1 VTLPLDPVLA
11 GRIQAILLDIEGTTT
26 SIDFVYQTLF
36 PYVCRHIAE
45 FVNRHYGT
53 EALRSVVDEL
63 RREWE
68 TDARQKNPRHEEPF
82 DKLRASCT
90 VATLSDCPAWR
101 AETPEAE
108 IESIVAY
115 CHWLM
120 DQDRKSTPLKSLQ
133 GMIWA
138 SGYRSG
144 ELRGHVYPDVPAAFA
159 RWQRKGKT
167 ISIFSSGSV
176 LAQKL
181 TFAHTEAGDLTPF
194 ITAYFDTTTG
204 AKSDPESYRKI
215 AAALGVAPNEILF
228 LSDSLAELQAARSM
242 GMKTALSARP
252 ENPPTGPISHRVIR
266 SFEEVLP

>member
-1 VTLPLDPVLA
+1 MTLPLEEA
-11 GRIQAILLDIEGTTT
+11 RIQAILLDIEGATT

-36 PYVCRHIAE
+36 LYARRHLAE
-45 FVNRHYGT
+45 FVERHYGT
-53 EALRSVVDEL
+53 EALRDMFEQL

-68 TDARQKNPRHEEPF
+68 ADAQQKSPRHEE
-82 DKLRASCT
+82 RA
-90 VATLSDCPAWR
+90 VATPSDCPAWR
-101 AETPEAE
+101 AETREAE

-133 GMIWA
+133 GMIWEN
-138 SGYRSG
+138 GYRSG

-159 RWQRKGKT
+159 RWKRKGKT

-181 TFAHTEAGDLTPF
+181 IFAHTDYGDLTPF
-194 ITAYFDTTTG
+194 ISAYFDTTTG
-204 AKSDPESYRKI
+204 AKRDPESYQKI
-215 AAALGVAPNEILF
+215 AAALATPPGAVLF
-228 LSDSLAELQAARSM
+228 LSDSIAELDAARSVEIE
-242 GMKTALSARP
+242 TALSVRP
-252 ENPPTGPISHRVIR
+252 DNPPTAPFSHRVIR

>member
-1 VTLPLDPVLA
+1 VTFSIKEA
-11 GRIQAILLDIEGTTT
+11 RIRAILLDIEGTTT

-36 PYVCRHIAE
+36 PYARRHLAE
-45 FVNRHYGT
+45 FVERHYET
-53 EALRSVVDEL
+53 EALRSIVEQL

-68 TDARQKNPRHEEPF
+68 ADARQKDPRHET
-82 DKLRASCT
+82 RA
-90 VATLSDCPAWR
+90 VATPSDCPAWH
-101 AETPEAE
+101 AETREAE

-133 GMIWA
+133 GMIWE
-138 SGYRSG
+138 SGYQRG

-159 RWQRKGKT
+159 RWKQKGKT

-181 TFAHTEAGDLTPF
+181 IFAHTEFGDLTPF
-194 ITAYFDTTTG
+194 LTAYFDTTTG

-215 AAALGVAPNEILF
+215 AATLGVPPNEVLF
-228 LSDSLAELQAARSM
+228 LSDSPAELNAARSM
-242 GMKTALSARP
+242 GMHTALSARP

>member
-1 VTLPLDPVLA
+1 MTLPLDEA
-11 GRIQAILLDIEGTTT
+11 RIRAILLDIEGTTT

-36 PYVCRHIAE
+36 PYARRHLAE
-45 FVNRHYGT
+45 FVERRFDT
-53 EALRSVVDEL
+53 EDLGSIVDPL

-68 TDARQKNPRHEEPF
+68 ADARQKNPRHEG
-82 DKLRASCT
+82 RAM
-90 VATLSDCPAWR
+90 ATPSDCPAWQSESR
-101 AETPEAE
+101 QAE

-115 CHWLM
+115 CRWLM
-120 DQDRKSTPLKSLQ
+120 DRDRKSTPLKSLQ
-133 GMIWA
+133 GMIWEN
-138 SGYRSG
+138 GYRAG
-144 ELRGHVYPDVPAAFA
+144 ELRGHVYPDVPVAFA

-181 TFAHTEAGDLTPF
+181 IFAHTEHGDLTPF

-204 AKSDPESYRKI
+204 AKGDPESYRKI
-215 AAALGVAPNEILF
+215 AAALGVPPNEILF
-228 LSDSLAELQAARSM
+228 LSDSLAELDAARSVRM
-242 GMKTALSARP
+242 ETVLSARP